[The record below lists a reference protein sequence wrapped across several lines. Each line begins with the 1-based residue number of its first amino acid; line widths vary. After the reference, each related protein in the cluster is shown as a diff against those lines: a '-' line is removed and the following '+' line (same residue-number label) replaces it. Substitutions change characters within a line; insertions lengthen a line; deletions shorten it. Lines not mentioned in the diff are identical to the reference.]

1 MQPRAR
7 AITIRN
13 AFRCALVALALQ
25 ACGDTSRAPQT
36 AAEAYIWGYPL
47 VVTIRTLE
55 TFASLIPVNQLTWQT
70 ALSGPDSRL
79 VVAPNRDTL
88 YAVAPMDLRGE
99 PYALTVP
106 EIGDRYYAFEMIGA
120 YTDVFAYVG
129 TRATGG
135 RAGTWVI
142 TPPGWSGTL
151 PAGAARLES
160 PTPQFFLLGRFLVDG
175 DADVANVLALRGQ
188 VRLEPL
194 SRLTGTAPAPA
205 PPPPGTPAGTP
216 QDIVSAGVH
225 FFDELGDDLAID
237 PPSDPAQQTILG
249 RYVSLGVGPGRHPSA
264 EQTDPAVQA
273 ALAAGVVDGDRMIAQ
288 ASNSPG
294 GEVDG
299 WRVNPHLGRYG
310 DDALLRAVTAR
321 IGWGAN
327 VAEEA
332 IYALSQ
338 HDADGA
344 AYTGTRRYV
353 LHFPP
358 GGLPPV
364 EAFWSLTL
372 YGPDRFFVANSIGRY
387 AIGDRTPGLTT
398 NPDGSLDIYLQ
409 HDPPTGH
416 ESNWLPAPEG
426 AFLLILRLYLP
437 RPEVIDGRYAYPPV
451 RAVS

>member
-1 MQPRAR
+1 MRLVASPLRRAL
-7 AITIRN
+7 TW
-13 AFRCALVALALQ
+13 LALALSLC
-25 ACGDTSRAPQT
+25 ACGDASPAPRT

-55 TFASLIPVNQLTWQT
+55 TFARLIPTNRLTWQT

-106 EIGDRYYAFEMIGA
+106 EISDRYYGFELIGA
-120 YTDVFAYVG
+120 YTDVFGYVG

-142 TPPGWSGTL
+142 TPPGWSGSL
-151 PAGAARLES
+151 PAATTRIES

-175 DADVANVLALRGQ
+175 DADVANVLALRDR

-194 SRLTGTAPAPA
+194 SSLTGTPPAPA
-205 PPPPGTPAGTP
+205 PPPFAAPAGTP
-216 QDIVSAGVH
+216 QDIASAGVGL
-225 FFDELGDDLAID
+225 FDELGDDLAVD
-237 PPSDPAQQTILG
+237 PPSDPVQQRILAG
-249 RYVSLGVGPGRHPSA
+249 FASLGIGPGRHPSL
-264 EQTDPAVQA
+264 EQADPAAQA
-273 ALAAGVVDGDRMIAQ
+273 ALAAGVADGDREIAA
-288 ASNSPG
+288 ASDSRR
-294 GEVDG
+294 GEVNG
-299 WRVNPHLGRYG
+299 WRVNVHLGRYG

-344 AYTGTRRYV
+344 PYTGGHSYV

-364 EAFWSLTL
+364 DAFWSLTL

-387 AIGDRTPGLTT
+387 AIGDRTPGLVQ
-398 NPDGSLDIYLQ
+398 NPDGSLDVYLQ
-409 HDPPTGH
+409 HSPPAGH

-426 AFLLILRLYLP
+426 EFLLILRLYLP
-437 RPEVIDGRYAYPPV
+437 RSQVIDGSYVYPAV